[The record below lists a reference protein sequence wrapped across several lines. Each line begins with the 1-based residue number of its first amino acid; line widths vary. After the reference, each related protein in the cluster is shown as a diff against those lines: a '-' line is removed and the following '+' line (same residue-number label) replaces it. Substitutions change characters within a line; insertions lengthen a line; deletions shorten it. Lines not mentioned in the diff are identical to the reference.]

1 MQSRFEAYKKH
12 VVRPFFRDHFARLD
26 RQIVL
31 VDALS
36 AIDRGPAAL
45 GDLERTLAA
54 VLACFRTG
62 ANGFLSGLMPRRIDR
77 ILLAATK
84 ADHMPRASHDN
95 E

>member
-1 MQSRFEAYKKH
+1 MEAAAPRRRPAVGGDLLQSRFEAYKKN
-12 VVRPFFRDHFARLD
+12 VVRPVFRDHFARLD

-45 GDLERTLAA
+45 ADLERTLAA

-62 ANGFLSGLMPRRIDR
+62 GNGFLSSFVTGVK
-77 ILLAATK
+77 AA
-84 ADHMPRASHDN
+84 
-95 E
+95 